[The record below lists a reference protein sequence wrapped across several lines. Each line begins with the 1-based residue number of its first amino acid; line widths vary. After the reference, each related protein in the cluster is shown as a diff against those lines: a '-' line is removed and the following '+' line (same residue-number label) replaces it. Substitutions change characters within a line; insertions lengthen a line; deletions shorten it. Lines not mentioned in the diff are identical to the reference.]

1 MSTLAGGLVLSR
13 GVFTY
18 HVQVQQLETAR
29 AMTILGKS
37 IVFMLLVRRTNG
49 FRGAYLDSTRPSE
62 SSPAVSASHAACQ
75 AESAG

>member
-1 MSTLAGGLVLSR
+1 MSMLAGGIVLSR
-13 GVFTY
+13 GVFTC
-18 HVQVQQLETAR
+18 HVQQLKTAR

-37 IVFMLLVRRTNG
+37 IVFMLLVRRTDG

-62 SSPAVSASHAACQ
+62 LSPAVSASHAACQ